1 MISFNEIKEKA
12 QSGDYM
18 RVAEICNCS
27 IKTVRAVV
35 NGYRLDHYFI
45 QYTFAKIIAYRAE
58 LKSQVK
64 QLQNRK

>member
-1 MISFNEIKEKA
+1 MISFNEIKDKA

-35 NGYRLDHYFI
+35 DGYRIDHHYI
-45 QYTFAKIIAYRAE
+45 QYTFSKIIAYRTKLKLHVKE
-58 LKSQVK
+58 LQKNK
-64 QLQNRK
+64 